1 MIAGSS
7 QVITLGEGEGGHAKA
22 IFRRIALSELFEL
35 HYPMIQFLI
44 NCTNVCLGSHALRTK
59 NIHCT

>member
-22 IFRRIALSELFEL
+22 IFRRNLNPDL
-35 HYPMIQFLI
+35 
-44 NCTNVCLGSHALRTK
+44 K
-59 NIHCT
+59 K